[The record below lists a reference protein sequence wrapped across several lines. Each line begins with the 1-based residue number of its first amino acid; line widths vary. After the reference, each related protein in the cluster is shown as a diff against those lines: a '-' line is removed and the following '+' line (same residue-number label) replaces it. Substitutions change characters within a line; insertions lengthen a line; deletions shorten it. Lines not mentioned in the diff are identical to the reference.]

1 MKDIVKY
8 IREKTSLTQE
18 ELANILGT
26 TSVTVSRWENGKT
39 VPNLVSQKLLFD
51 ICEKENI
58 DMQTFL
64 TKKYRAANTNGK
76 LILYHGSRT
85 GIKGEIAPISRSKC
99 DFGKGFYMGTDPLQP
114 LTLICTE
121 EKPFFY
127 VVELDTDNIK
137 ILDSGTDL
145 DWAMMIAY
153 HRRAMEDFKNSA
165 IYNKFEHIS
174 DGYDIITG
182 YIANDKMYDVLQSFF
197 RGEITDV
204 ALIKCLS
211 VLDLGKQFVAVTQKG
226 CNSIKILKETKLSYF
241 EQLCLQKISRIRRQE
256 AIELTEQTKR
266 DYRREGKYFDEI
278 LKAGEF

>member
-8 IREKTSLTQE
+8 IREKSGLTQD
-18 ELANILGT
+18 ELASILGT
-26 TSVTVSRWENGKT
+26 TSVTVSRWENGKS
-39 VPNLVSQKLLFD
+39 VPNLVAQKLLFD
-51 ICEKENI
+51 ICEKESIN
-58 DMQTFL
+58 MQTFM
-64 TKKYRAANTNGK
+64 TERYRTANANGK
-76 LILYHGSRT
+76 TILYHGSRT
-85 GIKGEIAPISRSKC
+85 GIKGDIAPISRTKC

-121 EKPFFY
+121 EKPVFY
-127 VVELDTDNIK
+127 VVELNTNNIK
-137 ILDSGTDL
+137 ILDSGNDL
-145 DWAMMIAY
+145 NWALMIAY
-153 HRRAMEDFKNSA
+153 HRRSMEDFKDSA
-165 IYNKFEHIS
+165 IYKKFEHIS
-174 DGYDIITG
+174 DDYDIITG

-226 CNSIKILKETKLSYF
+226 CNSIRVIRETKLSYF
-241 EQLCLQKISRIRRQE
+241 EQLCLQKISRIRRKE
-256 AIELTEQTKR
+256 AIELTDKTKR